1 MSKGGAKV
9 AQQNAGIGQSYSQGY
24 QGDASGIS
32 GTELPFLQNE
42 LTNPQ
47 GFDPTDLSKM
57 RTSSSQS
64 IAGAEGA
71 GRGLV
76 CPQQM
81 PLLGDA
87 VVFADADNQVGTIL
101 QRSQ

>member
-71 GRGLV
+71 GKEEARGLSRA
-76 CPQQM
+76 QSQAGRSGEGA
-81 PLLGDA
+81 LG
-87 VVFADADNQVGTIL
+87 QG
-101 QRSQ
+101 